1 MDLSDVWFN
10 IARDSPAFL
19 NLFAFESPRNWRRL
33 VLRLMRLSQGNWRHL
48 VMDTVKHI
56 GFPRIS

>member
-19 NLFAFESPRNWRRL
+19 NLFAFERPMQL
-33 VLRLMRLSQGNWRHL
+33 VE
-48 VMDTVKHI
+48 
-56 GFPRIS
+56 ISTSSHAPIPG